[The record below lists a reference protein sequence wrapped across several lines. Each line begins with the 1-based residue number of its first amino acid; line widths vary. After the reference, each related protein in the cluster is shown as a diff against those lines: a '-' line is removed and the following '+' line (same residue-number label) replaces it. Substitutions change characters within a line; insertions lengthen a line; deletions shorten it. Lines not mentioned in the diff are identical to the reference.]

1 MEHSLQRL
9 NAAQRVELW
18 AERIAECRS
27 SGKSVRVWCRE
38 NEISEKTY
46 YYWQRRLYQQ
56 LASTA
61 EGVDFAEIPRGIQ
74 TGQSTGAAI
83 KVCLSGAT
91 IEVYPGADAQMIQ
104 VILETLKSC

>member
-1 MEHSLQRL
+1 MEHRLQRL
-9 NAAQRVELW
+9 NAAHRVELW

-27 SGKSVRVWCRE
+27 SGMSVRAWCRE

-56 LASTA
+56 LISAGKRVA
-61 EGVDFAEIPRGIQ
+61 FAEIPRGVQ
-74 TGQSTGAAI
+74 TGQSSGAAAKI
-83 KVCLSGAT
+83 CLSGAT

-104 VILETLKSC
+104 VILETMKSC

>member
-1 MEHSLQRL
+1 MEHRLQTL
-9 NAAQRVELW
+9 NAAQRVQLW

-27 SGKSVRVWCRE
+27 SGKSVRAWCRE

-56 LASTA
+56 MVSTA
-61 EGVDFAEIPRGIQ
+61 ERVDFAEIPRGVQI
-74 TGQSTGAAI
+74 GQCSGAAAKI
-83 KVCLSGAT
+83 SLSRAT

-104 VILETLKSC
+104 AILQTLQSC

>member
-9 NAAQRVELW
+9 NAAQRVKLW
-18 AERIAECRS
+18 AERIGDCRS
-27 SGKSVRVWCRE
+27 SGMSVRAWCRK

-56 LASTA
+56 MVSAT
-61 EGVDFAEIPRGIQ
+61 ECVDFAEIPHGIQ
-74 TGQSTGAAI
+74 TGQSTGAAA

-91 IEVYPGADAQMIQ
+91 IEVYPVADAQMIQ
-104 VILETLKSC
+104 VILETLKTC

>member
-1 MEHSLQRL
+1 MEHNLQRL

-27 SGKSVRVWCRE
+27 SGMSVRAWCRG

-56 LASTA
+56 MVSTVERVGFPAGYKQARAQVQQQKYACLAQQLRYTL
-61 EGVDFAEIPRGIQ
+61 EQ
-74 TGQSTGAAI
+74 T
-83 KVCLSGAT
+83 LR
-91 IEVYPGADAQMIQ
+91 
-104 VILETLKSC
+104 

>member
-1 MEHSLQRL
+1 MEHRLQTL
-9 NAAQRVELW
+9 NAAQRVQLW

-27 SGKSVRVWCRE
+27 SGMSVRAWCRE

-56 LASTA
+56 MVSAT
-61 EGVDFAEIPRGIQ
+61 ECVDFAEIPRGVQ
-74 TGQSTGAAI
+74 TEQSTGTAA

-91 IEVYPGADAQMIQ
+91 IEVYPGADIQMIR
-104 VILETLKSC
+104 VILETMKSC

>member
-1 MEHSLQRL
+1 MEHRLQTL
-9 NAAQRVELW
+9 NAAQRVQLW

-27 SGKSVRVWCRE
+27 SGMSVRAWCRE

-56 LASTA
+56 MISATQ
-61 EGVDFAEIPRGIQ
+61 GVDFAEIPRGIQ
-74 TGQSTGAAI
+74 TGQSTGAAA

-91 IEVYPGADAQMIQ
+91 VEVYPGADTQMIQ
-104 VILETLKSC
+104 GILETLKSC

>member
-1 MEHSLQRL
+1 MEHRLQTL
-9 NAAQRVELW
+9 NATQRIQIW

-27 SGKSVRVWCRE
+27 SGKSVRAWCRE

-56 LASTA
+56 MLSTV
-61 EGVDFAEIPRGIQ
+61 ERVDFAEIPRGIQ

>member
-1 MEHSLQRL
+1 MEHRLQTL
-9 NAAQRVELW
+9 NAAQRVQIW
-18 AERIAECRS
+18 AERITECRS
-27 SGKSVRVWCRE
+27 SGKSVRAWCKE

-56 LASTA
+56 MISAPQR
-61 EGVDFAEIPRGIQ
+61 VDFAEIPREIQ
-74 TGQSTGAAI
+74 TGQSTGATA
-83 KVCLSGAT
+83 KVCLCGAT

>member
-9 NAAQRVELW
+9 NAAQRIQLW

-27 SGKSVRVWCRE
+27 SGMSVRAWCRE

-46 YYWQRRLYQQ
+46 YYWQRKLYQQ
-56 LASTA
+56 MISSTQR
-61 EGVDFAEIPRGIQ
+61 VDFAEIPRGLQ
-74 TGQSTGAAI
+74 TGQSTGAAA

-91 IEVYPGADAQMIQ
+91 IEVYPRADAQMIR

>member
-9 NAAQRVELW
+9 NAGQRIQLW

-27 SGKSVRVWCRE
+27 SGMSVRAWCRG

-46 YYWQRRLYQQ
+46 YYWQRRLYKQMI
-56 LASTA
+56 STV
-61 EGVDFAEIPRGIQ
+61 ERVDFAEIPHGIQ
-74 TGQSTGAAI
+74 TGQSTGAAA

-91 IEVYPGADAQMIQ
+91 IEVYPGADAQMIHA
-104 VILETLKSC
+104 ILETLKSC

>member
-1 MEHSLQRL
+1 MEHRLQTL

-27 SGKSVRVWCRE
+27 SGMSVRAWCRE

-56 LASTA
+56 LVSTTEA
-61 EGVDFAEIPRGIQ
+61 VSFAEVPRGIQ
-74 TGQSTGAAI
+74 TGQCSGAAA
-83 KVCLSGAT
+83 KVCLAGAT
-91 IEVYPGADAQMIQ
+91 IEVYPGAETQMIQ